1 MACFYSYLRFKSARF
16 PVVFAPLHSSQR
28 LSSVQLQYSTFFTSL
43 EPGISF
49 SVTLISPPSLDA
61 LASSMFFFLSIDFGV
76 PCNSPRNLCETKLG
90 PGYYFRSRPHA
101 YAACI
106 MCVLAF
112 LRGCDCIVLVAWFVQ
127 SFVFQR

>member
-49 SVTLISPPSLDA
+49 SVTLISPPNLDA
-61 LASSMFFFLSIDFGV
+61 LASSMFFS
-76 PCNSPRNLCETKLG
+76 
-90 PGYYFRSRPHA
+90 FRSTLASPVTVPGTFAKPNSAQATTSGHVRTRTQQHFKTNAMSARARP
-101 YAACI
+101 Y
-106 MCVLAF
+106 
-112 LRGCDCIVLVAWFVQ
+112 R
-127 SFVFQR
+127 